1 MDLVAKDVALLL
13 VNLDAAGKDGREQEE
28 AGAADEHVAA
38 DVQRHGG
45 RLGHGVAVAG
55 GLNEAGGSKDDSPYV
70 DGNSLGDL
78 LAELLC
84 GAVDALATTQGDEL
98 IDIGDVVEQNIG
110 QILEAHVEELP
121 DGEDDGVGDH
131 GDGDRRGAV
140 NLTKGEVVVGDDARS
155 ATDVCQVPRLVEA
168 LLGHEGDP
176 DGGADDSDDLAGH
189 LHHGLV
195 GLRNLQTVDDEE
207 GQARRPAG
215 SGELRGDLCIQ
226 DLAEG
231 LVAEGRDNVDEKLLD
246 TLADA
251 LDLLLSD
258 LLGGVLP
265 RRQVH
270 AEQRDCHDRSVNRSN
285 NEVAE
290 RVGLAEGAKAKADE
304 CCHQEA
310 GGVTKEVLV
319 AGEVR
324 TLLEVIGHL
333 DGKRRQVGGAER
345 VRDVVDQV
353 QHKVVRETKRRS
365 HKDERLGDHHRD
377 SQQDP
382 ETAAAKDAADLGSV
396 EVIGHKAHER
406 AQNGVEIDG
415 ERADQRS
422 LACGQTALRGQEQ
435 HHVAVRKAQGTGVEH
450 AAHTKAQARPECD
463 LALFTDL
470 VSHRAPSLFSIV
482 L

>member
-1 MDLVAKDVALLL
+1 M
-13 VNLDAAGKDGREQEE
+13 E
-28 AGAADEHVAA
+28 A
-38 DVQRHGG
+38 
-45 RLGHGVAVAG
+45 
-55 GLNEAGGSKDDSPYV
+55 N
-70 DGNSLGDL
+70 
-78 LAELLC
+78 
-84 GAVDALATTQGDEL
+84 
-98 IDIGDVVEQNIG
+98 
-110 QILEAHVEELP
+110 VEELP
-121 DGEDDGVGDH
+121 NGEDDGVGDH
-131 GDGDRRGAV
+131 GDGDRGGAV

-155 ATDVCQVPRLVEA
+155 ATDVGQVPRLVEA

-215 SGELRGDLCIQ
+215 SGELRGDLRIQ

-258 LLGGVLP
+258 LLGSVLP

-324 TLLEVIGHL
+324 TLLEVVGHL
-333 DGKRRQVGGAER
+333 DGQRRQVGGAER

-422 LACGQTALRGQEQ
+422 LACGQAALRGQEQ

-450 AAHTKAQARPECD
+450 AAHAKAQARPECD
-463 LALFTDL
+463 LALFADL

-482 L
+482 FEQDIEVHTDVCLHVIQGERLARLCAIAYDR